1 MDLLIFIFR
10 IGVVLA
16 VYNFLWWLFMIGIK
30 ILRGNGEK
38 QVFEVYFIKA
48 VRYLFLVDVIFL
60 FTIEQSGGVLAFND
74 YLLAGLIMLVYFV
87 GKIQKKQVR
96 NSFFNIR
103 TSTGIGEMNNLF
115 NRIKPIFDLRLEILV
130 VVLAMGLFSVFY
142 FFTEI
147 AYNPIANWL
156 VENIIGIEEAPVF
169 GFIFKVI
176 GFFFLVSVLMKLMQ
190 GVMTLLTGGRA
201 NKYPNNK
208 RDDDG
213 FDDYT
218 EIE

>member
-1 MDLLIFIFR
+1 MDLLNFIFR

-16 VYNFLWWLFMIGIK
+16 VYNFLWWLFMIGVK

-48 VRYLFLVDVIFL
+48 IRYLFLVDVIFL
-60 FTIEQSGGVLAFND
+60 FTVEQTGGLLSLNY
-74 YLLAGLIMLVYFV
+74 YLFAGMIILLYFV

-96 NSFFNIR
+96 NSVFNIR
-103 TSTGIGEMNNLF
+103 SSTGVGELNNLF

-130 VVLAMGLFSVFY
+130 VVLAMVLYTVFY
-142 FFTEI
+142 FFTQI

-156 VENIIGIEEAPVF
+156 VKNIIGIEEAPVF
-169 GFIFKVI
+169 GFVFKVI
-176 GFFFLVSVLMKLMQ
+176 GFFFLVSVLVKLMQ
-190 GVMTLLTGGRA
+190 GIMTLLTGGRV

-208 RDDDG
+208 RDNDD

-218 EIE
+218 EVE

>member
-1 MDLLIFIFR
+1 MDLLNFIFR

-16 VYNFLWWLFMIGIK
+16 VYNFLWWLFMIGLK
-30 ILRGNGEK
+30 ILRGSGEK

-48 VRYLFLVDVIFL
+48 IRYLFLVDVIFL
-60 FTIEQSGGVLAFND
+60 FTIEQSGGTLLLNY
-74 YLLAGLIMLVYFV
+74 YLFAGMIMLVYFV

-103 TSTGIGEMNNLF
+103 TSAGFGEMNNLF
-115 NRIKPIFDLRLEILV
+115 NRMKPIFNLRLEVLV
-130 VVLAMGLFSVFY
+130 VVLAMALFAVFY
-142 FFTEI
+142 FFSQI

-176 GFFFLVSVLMKLMQ
+176 GFFFLVSVLMKLVQ
-190 GVMTLLTGGRA
+190 GVMTLITGGQV
-201 NKYPNNK
+201 NYYPKKND
-208 RDDDG
+208 RDDG